1 MEDEKMTKFEEMATK
16 RVQNA
21 LHAIRLIGNLSNR
34 NAYHYT
40 EEHVQQ
46 IFQSLEEAVAE
57 EKAKFAPREKPK
69 TTSFSFSGIQRPA
82 AEEPAPDNGGEPVE
96 NQL

>member
-40 EEHVQQ
+40 EEQ
-46 IFQSLEEAVAE
+46 
-57 EKAKFAPREKPK
+57 KAKFAPREKPK

-82 AEEPAPDNGGEPVE
+82 AEEPAPDNGGEPAE

>member
-21 LHAIRLIGNLSNR
+21 LHAIHLIGNLSNR

-69 TTSFSFSGIQRPA
+69 TTAFSFSGIQRPT
-82 AEEPAPDNGGEPVE
+82 AEESAPAEGAEPAE
-96 NQL
+96 NQM